1 MLHPPELEHLH
12 RPDPDAPPVVELRGV
27 TAGYR
32 GAPVLKNVDL
42 RVMPGDFVGL
52 LGPSGSGKTT
62 LLRTVLGAAE
72 ITAGQVLHHNRPA
85 PKRGRRRGRRH
96 RAGYVPQLETIDWNF
111 PVTVAEAVM
120 MGRTMSNALF
130 PWYRRQERQLA
141 QEMMERLGIAALAK
155 RHIRELSGG
164 QQQRVF
170 LARALVSS
178 PELLLLDE
186 PTSGVDVKT
195 RDDVMHLLHDLNHAG
210 VTIILT
216 THEINAVAVHLPR
229 IVCLN
234 GSIVADGPPHRVI
247 APHILHEVYGARMPV
262 IQYHGMTLVA
272 ESAHFWI
279 EQNGGEPLSTVPDH
293 SHDDAIVH
301 AHPSPDHLPAHHHHH
316 NPELQPAA
324 AVDSDFG
331 PTPPASASEPP
342 ASAPTSAPASTPA
355 QTPTSAPPSPP
366 AQTPVSPSPS
376 TPTAASAST
385 SPSPAPAGGDA

>member
-12 RPDPDAPPVVELRGV
+12 RPDPDARPVVELRGV
-27 TAGYR
+27 SAGYNGSR
-32 GAPVLKNVDL
+32 VLEGVSL

-72 ITAGQVLHHNRPA
+72 VQAGEVLVKDRPV
-85 PKRGRRRGRRH
+85 KGRRR

-120 MGRTMSNALF
+120 MGRTMSNPLL
-130 PWYRRQERQLA
+130 PWFRKQERELA
-141 QEMMERLGIAALAK
+141 WDMMQRLGIAGLAK
-155 RHIRELSGG
+155 RHIRQLSGG

-170 LARALVSS
+170 LARALVSN

-234 GSIVADGPPHRVI
+234 GAIVADGPPHRVI
-247 APHILHEVYGARMPV
+247 TPHILREVYGAEMPV

-272 ESAHFWI
+272 ESAHFWMDR
-279 EQNGGEPLSTVPDH
+279 NGGGEPLATVPDD
-293 SHDDAIVH
+293 SHREPVLPH
-301 AHPSPDHLPAHHHHH
+301 RHPTPDNVPVHHHHDQH
-316 NPELQPAA
+316 RGDQHRGGAG
-324 AVDSDFG
+324 DS
-331 PTPPASASEPP
+331 
-342 ASAPTSAPASTPA
+342 
-355 QTPTSAPPSPP
+355 
-366 AQTPVSPSPS
+366 
-376 TPTAASAST
+376 
-385 SPSPAPAGGDA
+385 